1 MDASLTF
8 DWMPSQF
15 ITFRIE
21 YDFRAASMPYFAGSG
36 GMTPPNVSQTP
47 TGSQVSNGPP
57 GSTVPGW
64 SPDLRTTENRINM
77 ALLVKL

>member
-15 ITFRIE
+15 VTFRIE
-21 YDFRAASMPYFAGSG
+21 YDFRAANVPYFAGSG
-36 GMTPPNVSQTP
+36 GMTPPGASNTA
-47 TGSQVSNGPP
+47 TGSQQTVGTP
-57 GSTVPGW
+57 GSAVPGW
-64 SPDLRTTENRINM
+64 APDLVKTENRINM